1 MTFTEYYLQCA
12 EIIKNTMDEKFP
24 GAGFWNVVVGESFD
38 VSFNGLS
45 LFNHCPHLL
54 YHSSPHIY
62 RQIIFSFRLIVLTTR
77 EARCSC
83 TLRELSLLSSGSV
96 PCDTDN

>member
-1 MTFTEYYLQCA
+1 
-12 EIIKNTMDEKFP
+12 MDEKFP

-62 RQIIFSFRLIVLTTR
+62 RQIIFSFRSIVLTTR

-96 PCDTDN
+96 LCDTDN